1 MTEISRDVSSS
12 KDVPATEDQAG
23 AQPEVR
29 GDFLMVSWISLL
41 MALFVTTVT
50 LAAYHFWLAKP
61 TAGFAVVD
69 LASVVKIKETEFTTL
84 LSRPNVSDEDRKAAY
99 LIVSRIGPAIEHA
112 VDRLQKDCGCTI
124 VVKSAVIAGPAE
136 DLTPHLKAMLGMSP
150 GTEAQGG
157 GVKP

>member
-1 MTEISRDVSSS
+1 MTEFIRDESNSIEE
-12 KDVPATEDQAG
+12 PATEDQAV
-23 AQPEVR
+23 AQPEM
-29 GDFLMVSWISLL
+29 GCDFLMVSWISLL
-41 MALFVTTVT
+41 MALLVTTVT

-61 TAGFAVVD
+61 TAGFAMVD

-99 LIVSRIGPAIEHA
+99 LLVSRIGPAIERA
-112 VDRLQKDCGCTI
+112 VDRLQKECGCTI

-136 DLTPHLKAMLGMSP
+136 DLTPRLKAMLGMST
-150 GTEAQGG
+150 GTEAQGF

>member
-1 MTEISRDVSSS
+1 MTEFIRDESNSIEEL
-12 KDVPATEDQAG
+12 ATKDQAV
-23 AQPEVR
+23 AQPEM
-29 GDFLMVSWISLL
+29 GCDFLMVSWISLL
-41 MALFVTTVT
+41 MALLVVTVT

-84 LSRPNVSDEDRKAAY
+84 LSRPNVSDEDREAAY
-99 LIVSRIGPAIEHA
+99 LMVSRIGPAIERA
-112 VDRLQKDCGCTI
+112 VDRLQKECGCTI

-136 DLTPHLKAMLGMSP
+136 DLTPRLKAMLGMSM
-150 GTEAQGG
+150 GTESLGL

>member
-1 MTEISRDVSSS
+1 MTEFTRDEGNSIEA
-12 KDVPATEDQAG
+12 PATNDQAG
-23 AQPEVR
+23 AQPEM
-29 GDFLMVSWISLL
+29 GSDLLMVSWVSLL
-41 MALFVTTVT
+41 MALLVTTVT

-84 LSRPNVSDEDRKAAY
+84 LSRPNVSDEDREAAY
-99 LIVSRIGPAIEHA
+99 LMVSRIGPAIERA
-112 VDRLQKDCGCTI
+112 VDRLQKECGCTI

-136 DLTPHLKAMLGMSP
+136 DLTPRLKAMLGMSP
-150 GTEAQGG
+150 GTEAQGS

>member
-1 MTEISRDVSSS
+1 MTEITRDVSSS

-23 AQPEVR
+23 AQPEMG

-41 MALFVTTVT
+41 MALLVTTVV

-84 LSRPNVSDEDRKAAY
+84 LSRPNVRDEDRKAAY
-99 LIVSRIGPAIEHA
+99 LMVSRIGPAIERA
-112 VDRLQKDCGCTI
+112 VDRLQKECGCTI
-124 VVKSAVIAGPAE
+124 VVKAAVIAGPAE
-136 DLTPHLKAMLGMSP
+136 DLTPRLKAMLGMSTV
-150 GTEAQGG
+150 TEAQGF

>member
-1 MTEISRDVSSS
+1 MTEFTRDGSNSTE
-12 KDVPATEDQAG
+12 VPATEDQAG
-23 AQPEVR
+23 AQPEMG

-41 MALFVTTVT
+41 MALLVTTVM

-61 TAGFAVVD
+61 TAGFAVLD

-99 LIVSRIGPAIEHA
+99 LMVSRIGPAIERA
-112 VDRLQKDCGCTI
+112 VDRLQKECGCTI

-136 DLTPHLKAMLGMSP
+136 DLTPRLKAMLGMSP
-150 GTEAQGG
+150 GTEAQGS

>member
-1 MTEISRDVSSS
+1 MTEFIRDESNSTEA
-12 KDVPATEDQAG
+12 PATKDQAG
-23 AQPEVR
+23 AQLENG

-41 MALFVTTVT
+41 MALLVTTGT

-99 LIVSRIGPAIEHA
+99 LMVSRIGPSIESA
-112 VDRLQKDCGCTI
+112 VDRLQKECGCTI

-136 DLTPHLKAMLGMSP
+136 DLTPRLKAMLGMST
-150 GTEAQGG
+150 GTEAQGF

>member
-1 MTEISRDVSSS
+1 MTEFIRDESNSIEE
-12 KDVPATEDQAG
+12 PATKDQAV
-23 AQPEVR
+23 AQPEM
-29 GDFLMVSWISLL
+29 GCDFLMVSWISLL
-41 MALFVTTVT
+41 MALLVTTVT

-69 LASVVKIKETEFTTL
+69 LASVVKIKETEFTSL

-99 LIVSRIGPAIEHA
+99 LMVSRIGPAIERA
-112 VDRLQKDCGCTI
+112 VDRLQKECGCTI

-136 DLTPHLKAMLGMSP
+136 DLTPRLKAMLGMST
-150 GTEAQGG
+150 GTEAQGI

>member
-1 MTEISRDVSSS
+1 MTEFIRDESNSIEEL
-12 KDVPATEDQAG
+12 ATKDQAV
-23 AQPEVR
+23 AQPEM
-29 GDFLMVSWISLL
+29 GCDFLMVSWISLL
-41 MALFVTTVT
+41 MALLVVTVT

-84 LSRPNVSDEDRKAAY
+84 LSRPNVSDEDREAAY
-99 LIVSRIGPAIEHA
+99 LMVSRIGPAIERA
-112 VDRLQKDCGCTI
+112 VDRLQKECGCTI

-136 DLTPHLKAMLGMSP
+136 DLTPRLKAMLGMST
-150 GTEAQGG
+150 GTESQGL

>member
-1 MTEISRDVSSS
+1 MNEITRDVSSS

-23 AQPEVR
+23 VQPEMG

-41 MALFVTTVT
+41 MALLVSTVT
-50 LAAYHFWLAKP
+50 LAAYQFWLAKP
-61 TAGFAVVD
+61 SAGFAVVD

-99 LIVSRIGPAIEHA
+99 LMVSRIGPAIERA
-112 VDRLQKDCGCTI
+112 VDRLQKECSCTI

-136 DLTPHLKAMLGMSP
+136 DLTPRLKAMLGMSP
-150 GTEAQGG
+150 GTEAQGS
-157 GVKP
+157 GVNP

>member
-1 MTEISRDVSSS
+1 MTEFTRDEGNSIEA
-12 KDVPATEDQAG
+12 PATEDQAG
-23 AQPEVR
+23 AQAEMG

-41 MALFVTTVT
+41 MALLVTTVT

-99 LIVSRIGPAIEHA
+99 LMVSRIGPAIEHA

-136 DLTPHLKAMLGMSP
+136 DLTPRLKAMLGMSP

-157 GVKP
+157 GVEP

>member
-1 MTEISRDVSSS
+1 MTEITRAESNSAE
-12 KDVPATEDQAG
+12 VPATEDLAG
-23 AQPEVR
+23 AQPEMG

-41 MALFVTTVT
+41 MALLVSTVT

-99 LIVSRIGPAIEHA
+99 LMVSRIGPAIERA
-112 VDRLQKDCGCTI
+112 VDRLQKECGCTI

-136 DLTPHLKAMLGMSP
+136 DLTPHLKAMLGMST
-150 GTEAQGG
+150 GTEAQGFG
-157 GVKP
+157 EKA

>member
-1 MTEISRDVSSS
+1 MTEITRAESNSAE
-12 KDVPATEDQAG
+12 VPATEDLAG
-23 AQPEVR
+23 AQPEMG

-41 MALFVTTVT
+41 MALLVSTVT

-69 LASVVKIKETEFTTL
+69 LASVVRIKETEFTTL
-84 LSRPNVSDEDRKAAY
+84 LSRPNVSDEDRKSAY
-99 LIVSRIGPAIEHA
+99 LMVSRIGPSIEHA

-150 GTEAQGG
+150 GTETQGG

>member
-1 MTEISRDVSSS
+1 MTGITKAGSNSAE
-12 KDVPATEDQAG
+12 VPATEDQAG
-23 AQPEVR
+23 TQPEMG

-41 MALFVTTVT
+41 MALLVSTVT
-50 LAAYHFWLAKP
+50 LAAYHLWLAKP

-99 LIVSRIGPAIEHA
+99 LMVSRIGPAIEHA
-112 VDRLQKDCGCTI
+112 VDRLEKECGCTI

-136 DLTPHLKAMLGMSP
+136 DLTPRLKAMLGMST
-150 GTEAQGG
+150 GTEAQGFG
-157 GVKP
+157 EKL

>member
-1 MTEISRDVSSS
+1 MTEFIRDESNSIEE
-12 KDVPATEDQAG
+12 PATEDQAV
-23 AQPEVR
+23 AQPEMG

-41 MALFVTTVT
+41 MALLVTTVT

-61 TAGFAVVD
+61 TAGFAMVD

-99 LIVSRIGPAIEHA
+99 LLVSRIGPTIEHA
-112 VDRLQKDCGCTI
+112 VDRLQKECGCNI

-136 DLTPHLKAMLGMSP
+136 DLTPRLKAMLGMSP

-157 GVKP
+157 GVEP

>member
-1 MTEISRDVSSS
+1 MTEITRAESNSAE
-12 KDVPATEDQAG
+12 VPATEDLAG
-23 AQPEVR
+23 AQPEMG

-41 MALFVTTVT
+41 MALLVSTVT

-61 TAGFAVVD
+61 TAGLAVVD
-69 LASVVKIKETEFTTL
+69 LASVVRIKETEFTTL
-84 LSRPNVSDEDRKAAY
+84 LSRPNVSDEDRKSAY
-99 LIVSRIGPAIEHA
+99 LMVSRIGPSIEHA

-150 GTEAQGG
+150 GTETQGG

>member
-1 MTEISRDVSSS
+1 
-12 KDVPATEDQAG
+12 
-23 AQPEVR
+23 
-29 GDFLMVSWISLL
+29 MVSWISLL
-41 MALFVTTVT
+41 MALLVSTVT

-61 TAGFAVVD
+61 TAGLAVVD

-99 LIVSRIGPAIEHA
+99 LMVSRIGPAIEHA

-136 DLTPHLKAMLGMSP
+136 DLTPRLKAMLGMSP
-150 GTEAQGG
+150 DTEAQGS
-157 GVKP
+157 GVNP

>member
-1 MTEISRDVSSS
+1 MTEITRGGRNSAE
-12 KDVPATEDQAG
+12 VPATEDQAG
-23 AQPEVR
+23 AQPEMG

-41 MALFVTTVT
+41 MALLVSTVT

-69 LASVVKIKETEFTTL
+69 LASVVKVKETEFTTL

-99 LIVSRIGPAIEHA
+99 LMVSRIGPAIEHA

-136 DLTPHLKAMLGMSP
+136 DRKSTR
-150 GTEAQGG
+150 
-157 GVKP
+157 

>member
-1 MTEISRDVSSS
+1 MTEITRGGSNSAE
-12 KDVPATEDQAG
+12 VPAAEDQAV
-23 AQPEVR
+23 AQPEMR
-29 GDFLMVSWISLL
+29 GEFLMVSWISLL
-41 MALFVTTVT
+41 MALLVSTVT

-99 LIVSRIGPAIEHA
+99 LMVNRIGPAIEHA

-124 VVKSAVIAGPAE
+124 VVKSAVITGPAE
-136 DLTPHLKAMLGMSP
+136 DLTPRLKAMLGMSP

-157 GVKP
+157 GVEP

>member
-1 MTEISRDVSSS
+1 
-12 KDVPATEDQAG
+12 
-23 AQPEVR
+23 
-29 GDFLMVSWISLL
+29 
-41 MALFVTTVT
+41 VT

-99 LIVSRIGPAIEHA
+99 LMVRRIGPAIEHA

-136 DLTPHLKAMLGMSP
+136 DLTPRLKAMLGMSP

-157 GVKP
+157 GVEP

>member
-1 MTEISRDVSSS
+1 MTEFTRDEGNSIEA
-12 KDVPATEDQAG
+12 PATKDQAG
-23 AQPEVR
+23 AQPEMG
-29 GDFLMVSWISLL
+29 GDPLWISLL
-41 MALFVTTVT
+41 MALLVTTVT
-50 LAAYHFWLAKP
+50 LAAYHLWLAKP

-99 LIVSRIGPAIEHA
+99 LIVRRIGPAIERA
-112 VDRLQKDCGCTI
+112 VDRLQKECRCTI

-136 DLTPHLKAMLGMSP
+136 DLTPRLKAMLGMST
-150 GTEAQGG
+150 GTESQGL